1 MLDQLS
7 YNSKGTFLQ
16 NVHTIAILTYLA
28 ALLLLPLIFTHP
40 LYLLG
45 VFLVSILAKNIP
57 SAANKR
63 SAAKISQFRWVCH
76 TSKPTTTAAPTR
88 ITLIINIL
96 LPALA
101 DI

>member
-40 LYLLG
+40 LYLLEPET
-45 VFLVSILAKNIP
+45 S
-57 SAANKR
+57 
-63 SAAKISQFRWVCH
+63 KISLQEDNYG
-76 TSKPTTTAAPTR
+76 K
-88 ITLIINIL
+88 
-96 LPALA
+96 
-101 DI
+101 

>member
-45 VFLVSILAKNIP
+45 VFLVSILAIFASDSGAECIP
-57 SAANKR
+57 
-63 SAAKISQFRWVCH
+63 F
-76 TSKPTTTAAPTR
+76 
-88 ITLIINIL
+88 LIIGLWMNQKSYCQVFANY
-96 LPALA
+96 PTE
-101 DI
+101 DG